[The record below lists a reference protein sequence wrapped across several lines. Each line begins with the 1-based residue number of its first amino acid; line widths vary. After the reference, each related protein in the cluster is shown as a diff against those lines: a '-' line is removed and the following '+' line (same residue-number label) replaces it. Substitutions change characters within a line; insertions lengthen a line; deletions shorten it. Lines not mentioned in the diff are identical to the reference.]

1 MRGCRAAHSVSRLTT
16 LPPTCVVN
24 LVSRVTLDGTGI
36 EFDYDFFGAPL
47 GQALDIKGLA
57 PARKVFN
64 TRQADNTF
72 AKVER
77 ANHVRLP
84 QARFEVAQHR

>member
-1 MRGCRAAHSVSRLTT
+1 VWSISFSELRPTARGS
-16 LPPTCVVN
+16 
-24 LVSRVTLDGTGI
+24 I
-36 EFDYDFFGAPL
+36 FDYDFFGAPL